1 MKKRGAA
8 MAGEDN
14 TTGHRIRFE
23 PDERAPHPLAAAM
36 AAQTVLLILAGIML
50 TPLVVA
56 RGAGASDGDTA
67 WMVFAALVA
76 AGVSTWLQLL
86 RKGPIGSGYVL
97 FVGSNVAFVGVAVAA
112 YKAGGIPLLATL
124 GAFGALATFVFTR
137 WLPMLRTILTPAV
150 GGTVLMLMA
159 LSVGPVVWGM
169 LSKPLPGDEL
179 GAPHGI
185 VFLLTLGVITLILL
199 FGRGMF
205 RLWAPLIGVG
215 IGTLAA
221 TWFGHLDVSKVV
233 AAPWFGIPG
242 AGWPGID
249 LSFDARFWSLLPAFA
264 LLSLVGCMETY
275 ADAISVQRMSHRRE
289 RPIDFRSVQGAINA
303 DGTGSIFAA
312 LLGTVPNTVFST
324 SLAVSEITGIAAR
337 RVGMW
342 GGLFLILLAFSPK
355 IGAAVAAI
363 PAQVVGAYILILIVI
378 IFGHG
383 IRLVNEEGLGFEVGL
398 AVCLSFWIGLSAQSG
413 GLMNTIMPA
422 WMQTIFSNG
431 TTVGGV
437 TAMILMLAISWR
449 RGPQDRVSLP
459 LSPRAVLSLN
469 ETVARFA
476 RRVGWDQLAENRLML
491 AIEEAVIFLC
501 EEREATGA
509 RSKGRLI
516 VRLKETKGEAE
527 VEMVTGPS
535 ERNLEELV
543 AAASDAPPA
552 DDHGNLAVR
561 LLAGVTKD
569 LKHLQYTQ
577 GDYLRFRVDSSG

>member
-1 MKKRGAA
+1 
-8 MAGEDN
+8 MAGDNDN
-14 TTGHRIRFE
+14 TAAHHIRYE
-23 PDERAPHPLAAAM
+23 PDEKAPHPLAAAM
-36 AAQTVLLILAGIML
+36 AAQTVLLILAGIMI
-50 TPLVVA
+50 TPLVIA
-56 RGAGASDGDTA
+56 RGAGASDSDTS

-76 AGVSTWLQLL
+76 AGVSTLLQLI

-97 FVGSNVAFVGVAVAA
+97 FVGSNVAFVGVSVAA
-112 YKAGGIPLLATL
+112 IQAGGIPLLAVL
-124 GAFGALATFVFTR
+124 GAAGAFATFAFTR
-137 WLPMLRTILTPAV
+137 WLPMLRAILTPAV

-159 LSVGPVVWGM
+159 LSVGPVIWKM
-169 LSKPLPGDEL
+169 LSRPLPGATLSNE
-179 GAPHGI
+179 HGF
-185 VFLLTLGVITLILL
+185 VFLLTLLVITVILL
-199 FGRGMF
+199 FAKGML
-205 RLWAPLIGVG
+205 RLWAPLIGVAL
-215 IGTLAA
+215 GTAVAA
-221 TWFGHLDVSKVV
+221 WFGHLDVTKVM
-233 AAPWFGIPG
+233 AAPWIGIPG
-242 AGWPGID
+242 EGWPGLD
-249 LSFDARFWSLLPAFA
+249 LSFGASFWSLLPAFA

-275 ADAISVQRMSHRRE
+275 ADGISAQRMSHRKE
-289 RPIDFRSVQGAINA
+289 RPIDFRAVQGAINA

-324 SLAVSEITGIAAR
+324 SLAVSEITGIASR
-337 RVGMW
+337 RVGLW

-363 PAQVVGAYILILIVI
+363 PSQVVGAYILILVVI

-413 GLMNTIMPA
+413 GLMNELMPK

-437 TAMILMLAISWR
+437 TAMILMLAITWR
-449 RGPQDRVSLP
+449 RGPQDRVSVP
-459 LSPRAVLSLN
+459 LSPRAVIDLR
-469 ETVARFA
+469 ETVGRFSK
-476 RRVGWDQLAENRLML
+476 RVGWDDRAENRLML

-501 EEREATGA
+501 EEREAAGG
-509 RSKGRLI
+509 KGKGKLL

-543 AAASDAPPA
+543 SAVKDAQPA
-552 DDHGNLAVR
+552 HDEDNLTIN
-561 LLAGVTKD
+561 LLARMTKD

-577 GDYLRFRVDSSG
+577 GDYLQFRVDSSA

>member
-1 MKKRGAA
+1 
-8 MAGEDN
+8 MAGEDSA
-14 TTGHRIRFE
+14 TAHLIRYE
-23 PDERAPHPLAAAM
+23 PDEKAPQGLAAAM

-50 TPLVVA
+50 TPLVIA
-56 RGAGASDGDTA
+56 RGAGASAADTS

-97 FVGSNVAFVGVAVAA
+97 FVGSNVAFVGVSVSA
-112 YKAGGIPLLATL
+112 YKAGGIPLLAIL
-124 GAFGALATFVFTR
+124 GAVGAFATFAFTR
-137 WLPMLRTILTPAV
+137 WLPMLRAVLTPAV

-159 LSVGPVVWGM
+159 LSVGPVVWKM
-169 LSKPLPGDEL
+169 LSKPLPGAEL
-179 GAPHGI
+179 SAPHGF
-185 VFLLTLGVITLILL
+185 VFLLTLAVITLILL
-199 FGRGMF
+199 FGKGMV

-215 IGTLAA
+215 LGTLAA
-221 TWFGHLDVSKVV
+221 TWFGHLDVSKVI

-242 AGWPGID
+242 EGWPGID

-275 ADAISVQRMSHRRE
+275 ADGVSVQRMSRRKE

-324 SLAVSEITGIAAR
+324 SLAVSEITGIASR

-342 GGLFLILLAFSPK
+342 GGLFLVLLAFSPK
-355 IGAAVAAI
+355 VSAAVAAI
-363 PAQVVGAYILILIVI
+363 PSQVAGAYILILIVI

-413 GLMNTIMPA
+413 GLMNEIMPA

-437 TAMILMLAISWR
+437 TAMIMMLIITWR
-449 RGPQDRVSLP
+449 RGPQDRITVP

-476 RRVGWDQLAENRLML
+476 RRVGWDSLAENRLML
-491 AIEEAVIFLC
+491 AVEEAVIFLC
-501 EEREATGA
+501 EEREATG
-509 RSKGRLI
+509 GRGNGKLL
-516 VRLKETKGEAE
+516 VRIKDAKGEAE
-527 VEMVTGPS
+527 VEMVSGPS
-535 ERNLEELV
+535 ERNMEELV
-543 AAASDAPPA
+543 AAAAQASPA
-552 DDHGNLAVR
+552 DDTHNLSIK
-561 LLAGVTKD
+561 LLAGLTRE

-577 GDYLRFRVDSSG
+577 GDYLQFRVDSSA

>member
-1 MKKRGAA
+1 

-14 TTGHRIRFE
+14 AAAHHVRYE
-23 PDERAPHPLAAAM
+23 PDEKAPHLLAAAM
-36 AAQTVLLILAGIML
+36 AGQTVLLILAGIMI
-50 TPLVVA
+50 TPLVIA
-56 RGAGASDGDTA
+56 RGAGASDADA
-67 WMVFAALVA
+67 SWMVFAALVA
-76 AGVSTWLQLL
+76 AGVSTWLQLI

-124 GAFGALATFVFTR
+124 GAVGALATFAFTR
-137 WLPMLRTILTPAV
+137 WLPMLRAVLTPAV

-169 LSKPLPGDEL
+169 LSRPLPGAEL
-179 GAPHGI
+179 GAPHGV
-185 VFLLTLGVITLILL
+185 VFLLTLTVITLILL
-199 FGRGMF
+199 FGKGML

-221 TWFGHLDVSKVV
+221 TWFGHLDVSKVM

-242 AGWPGID
+242 EGWPGID
-249 LSFDARFWSLLPAFA
+249 LSFDARFWSLLPSFV

-275 ADAISVQRMSHRRE
+275 ADGISVQRMSHRKE
-289 RPIDFRSVQGAINA
+289 RPIDFRAVQGAINA

-324 SLAVSEITGIAAR
+324 SLAVGGITGIAAR

-342 GGLFLILLAFSPK
+342 GGLFLLLLAFSPK
-355 IGAAVAAI
+355 ISAAVATI
-363 PAQVVGAYILILIVI
+363 PSQVAGAYILILIVI

-413 GLMNTIMPA
+413 GLMNAIMPA
-422 WMQTIFSNG
+422 WLQTIFSNG

-437 TAMILMLAISWR
+437 TAMIMMLAISWR
-449 RGPQDRVSLP
+449 RGPKDRVTVP
-459 LSPRAVLSLN
+459 LSPRAVITLN
-469 ETVARFA
+469 DTVARFA
-476 RRVGWDQLAENRLML
+476 RRVGWDARAEHRLML
-491 AIEEAVIFLC
+491 AVEEAVIFLC

-509 RSKGRLI
+509 KGQGKLA
-516 VRLKETKGEAE
+516 VRLKEANGEAE

-543 AAASDAPPA
+543 AAASNAPQA
-552 DDHGNLAVR
+552 EDQANLAIR
-561 LLAGVTKD
+561 LLAAVAKD
-569 LKHLQYTQ
+569 LKHLQYKQ
-577 GDYLRFRVDSSG
+577 GDYLSFRVDSSG

>member
-1 MKKRGAA
+1 
-8 MAGEDN
+8 MAGEN
-14 TTGHRIRFE
+14 SAGAHHIRFE
-23 PDERAPHPLAAAM
+23 PEEKAPHPLAAAM

-50 TPLVVA
+50 TPLVIA
-56 RGAGASDGDTA
+56 RGAGASDADTS

-76 AGVSTWLQLL
+76 AGISTWLQLI

-97 FVGSNVAFVGVAVAA
+97 FVGSNVAFVGVSVAA

-124 GAFGALATFVFTR
+124 GAVGALATFAFTR
-137 WLPMLRTILTPAV
+137 WLPMLRAILTPAV

-159 LSVGPVVWGM
+159 LSVGPVVWKM
-169 LSKPLPGDEL
+169 LSKPLPGAEL

-185 VFLLTLGVITLILL
+185 VFLLTLSVITLILL
-199 FGRGMF
+199 FGKGMV

-215 IGTLAA
+215 LGTLAGA
-221 TWFGHLDVSKVV
+221 WFGHLDVSGVV

-242 AGWPGID
+242 EGWPGLD
-249 LSFDARFWSLLPAFA
+249 LSFDADFWALLPAFA
-264 LLSLVGCMETY
+264 LLSMVGCMETY
-275 ADAISVQRMSHRRE
+275 ADGISAQRMSHRKE

-324 SLAVSEITGIAAR
+324 SLAVSEITGVASR
-337 RVGMW
+337 RVGVW

-355 IGAAVAAI
+355 VGAAVAAI
-363 PAQVVGAYILILIVI
+363 PSQVVGAYILILIVI

-413 GLMNTIMPA
+413 GLMNNIMPA

-437 TAMILMLAISWR
+437 TAMIMMLIITWR
-449 RGPQDRVSLP
+449 RGPQDRISLP
-459 LSPRAVLSLN
+459 LAPRAILSLN

-476 RRVGWDQLAENRLML
+476 RRVGWDERAEHRLML
-491 AIEEAVIFLC
+491 AVEEAVIFLC
-501 EEREATGA
+501 EEQEAMGA
-509 RSKGRLI
+509 KGKGRLM
-516 VRLKETKGEAE
+516 VRLKETQGEAE

-535 ERNLEELV
+535 ERNIEELI
-543 AAASDAPPA
+543 AAASTAPSA
-552 DDHGNLAVR
+552 DDADNLAIR
-561 LLAGVTKD
+561 LLAGITKD

-577 GDYLRFRVDSSG
+577 GDYLQFRVDSSA

>member
-1 MKKRGAA
+1 
-8 MAGEDN
+8 MAGEDSAAA
-14 TTGHRIRFE
+14 HLIRYE
-23 PDERAPHPLAAAM
+23 PDEKAPQGLAAAM

-50 TPLVVA
+50 TPLVIA
-56 RGAGASDGDTA
+56 RGAGASDADTS

-76 AGVSTWLQLL
+76 AGVSTWLQLI

-97 FVGSNVAFVGVAVAA
+97 FVGSNVAFVGVSVAA

-124 GAFGALATFVFTR
+124 GAVGALTTFAFTR
-137 WLPMLRTILTPAV
+137 WLPMLRAVLTPAV

-159 LSVGPVVWGM
+159 LSVGPVVWKM
-169 LSKPLPGDEL
+169 LSKPLPGAAL

-185 VFLLTLGVITLILL
+185 VFLVTLAVITLILL
-199 FGRGMF
+199 FGRGMV

-215 IGTLAA
+215 LGTLVA
-221 TWFGHLDVSKVV
+221 TWFGHLDVTKVM
-233 AAPWFGIPG
+233 AAPWLGIPG
-242 AGWPGID
+242 EDWPGID

-275 ADAISVQRMSHRRE
+275 ADGISAQRMSHRKE

-324 SLAVSEITGIAAR
+324 SLAVSEITGVASR
-337 RVGMW
+337 RVGLW
-342 GGLFLILLAFSPK
+342 GGLFLIVLAFSPK
-355 IGAAVAAI
+355 VGAAVASL
-363 PAQVVGAYILILIVI
+363 PSQVVGAYILILVVI

-413 GLMNTIMPA
+413 GLMNEIMPA

-437 TAMILMLAISWR
+437 TAMIMMLVITWR
-449 RGPQDRVSLP
+449 RGPQDRISLP

-469 ETVARFA
+469 GTVARFA
-476 RRVGWDQLAENRLML
+476 RRVGWDALAEHRLML
-491 AIEEAVIFLC
+491 AVEEAVIFLC
-501 EEREATGA
+501 EEQEAAGK
-509 RSKGRLI
+509 KGKGKLV
-516 VRLKETKGEAE
+516 VRIKETKGEAE

-543 AAASDAPPA
+543 AAASAAPPA
-552 DDHGNLAVR
+552 EDGDNLAVR

-577 GDYLRFRVDSSG
+577 GDYLQFRVDSSA

>member
-1 MKKRGAA
+1 
-8 MAGEDN
+8 MAGEERAAAQ
-14 TTGHRIRFE
+14 HIRYE
-23 PDERAPHPLAAAM
+23 PDEKAPQGLAAAM

-50 TPLVVA
+50 TPLVIA
-56 RGAGASDGDTA
+56 RGAGASDADTS

-76 AGVSTWLQLL
+76 AGVSTWLQLI

-97 FVGSNVAFVGVAVAA
+97 FVGSNVAFVGVSVAA

-124 GAFGALATFVFTR
+124 GAVGALTTFAFTR
-137 WLPMLRTILTPAV
+137 WLPMLRAVLTPAV

-159 LSVGPVVWGM
+159 LSVGPVIWKM
-169 LSKPLPGDEL
+169 LSKPLPGAAL

-185 VFLLTLGVITLILL
+185 VFLLTLGTITVILL
-199 FGRGMF
+199 FGKGMV
-205 RLWAPLIGVG
+205 RLWAPLIGVAL
-215 IGTLAA
+215 GTLVGA
-221 TWFGHLDVSKVV
+221 WFGHLDVTRVV
-233 AAPWFGIPG
+233 AAPWLGIPG
-242 AGWPGID
+242 EGWPGID
-249 LSFDARFWSLLPAFA
+249 LSFDARFWSLIPAFA

-275 ADAISVQRMSHRRE
+275 ADGISAQRMSHRKE

-324 SLAVSEITGIAAR
+324 SLAVSEITGVASR
-337 RVGMW
+337 RVGLW

-363 PAQVVGAYILILIVI
+363 PSQVVGAYILILVVI

-398 AVCLSFWIGLSAQSG
+398 AVCLSFWVGLSAQSG
-413 GLMNTIMPA
+413 GLMNEIMPA
-422 WMQTIFSNG
+422 WLQTIFSNG

-437 TAMILMLAISWR
+437 TAMILMLIITWR

-469 ETVARFA
+469 DTVARFA
-476 RRVGWDQLAENRLML
+476 RRVGWDERAENRLML
-491 AIEEAVIFLC
+491 AVEEAVIFLC
-501 EEREATGA
+501 EEREALGKGA
-509 RSKGRLI
+509 KGSGRLV

-543 AAASDAPPA
+543 AAASTANPA
-552 DDHGNLAVR
+552 DDTDNLAIH
-561 LLAGVTKD
+561 LLARVTRE

-577 GDYLRFRVDSSG
+577 GDYLQFRVDSSA

>member
-1 MKKRGAA
+1 
-8 MAGEDN
+8 MAGEESAAAQ
-14 TTGHRIRFE
+14 HIRYE
-23 PDERAPHPLAAAM
+23 PDEKAPQGLAAAM

-50 TPLVVA
+50 TPLVIA
-56 RGAGASDGDTA
+56 RGAGASDADTS

-76 AGVSTWLQLL
+76 AGVSTWLQLI

-97 FVGSNVAFVGVAVAA
+97 FVGSNVAFVGVSVAA

-124 GAFGALATFVFTR
+124 GAVGALTTFAFTR
-137 WLPMLRTILTPAV
+137 WLPMLRAVLTPAV

-159 LSVGPVVWGM
+159 LSVGPVIWKM
-169 LSKPLPGDEL
+169 LSKPLPGAAL

-185 VFLLTLGVITLILL
+185 VFLLTLGTITVILL
-199 FGRGMF
+199 FGKGMV
-205 RLWAPLIGVG
+205 RLWAPLIGVAL
-215 IGTLAA
+215 GTLVGA
-221 TWFGHLDVSKVV
+221 WFGHLDVTRVV
-233 AAPWFGIPG
+233 AAPWLGIPG
-242 AGWPGID
+242 EGWPGID
-249 LSFDARFWSLLPAFA
+249 LSFDARFWSLIPAFA

-275 ADAISVQRMSHRRE
+275 ADGISAQRMSHRKE

-324 SLAVSEITGIAAR
+324 SLAVSEITGVASR
-337 RVGMW
+337 RVGLW

-363 PAQVVGAYILILIVI
+363 PSQVVGAYILILVVI

-398 AVCLSFWIGLSAQSG
+398 AVCLSFWVGLSAQSG
-413 GLMNTIMPA
+413 GLMNEIMPA
-422 WMQTIFSNG
+422 WLQTIFSNG

-437 TAMILMLAISWR
+437 TAMILMLIITWR

-469 ETVARFA
+469 DTVARFA
-476 RRVGWDQLAENRLML
+476 RRVGWDERAENRLML
-491 AIEEAVIFLC
+491 AVEEAVIFLC
-501 EEREATGA
+501 EEREALGKGA
-509 RSKGRLI
+509 KGSGRLV

-543 AAASDAPPA
+543 TAASTANPA
-552 DDHGNLAVR
+552 DDTDNLAIH
-561 LLAGVTKD
+561 LLARVTRE

-577 GDYLRFRVDSSG
+577 GDYLQFRVDSSA